1 MQPIMPLSSE
11 RPAKVTQLA
20 ARRAP
25 RLAVLLALAFAV
37 PMFAAPAHAADGDD
51 LQRAVAGIEA
61 FYGKITDFKADFQQ
75 EVRRA
80 HLPRPLKKA
89 GHVFFQK
96 PATGAPKMRW
106 DYTEP
111 ERVYYISNGEVLWSY
126 EVATK
131 QAIKMGVK
139 DSDLYDSLKFLFGQ
153 GDLRASFDVTSA
165 GAKDGLVGLILR
177 PKNGQQNFKT
187 LTLWAK
193 PDTFE
198 IKRSELVD
206 PLDNA
211 SVITFLNANYTDTL
225 KPEGF
230 EFKPPKGATVQDLTK
245 AQPGDAPPLKTP
257 PENSPP

>member
-1 MQPIMPLSSE
+1 MNHPHRTPSMFRALSL
-11 RPAKVTQLA
+11 ALLA
-20 ARRAP
+20 ALTLPSGAARAG
-25 RLAVLLALAFAV
+25 
-37 PMFAAPAHAADGDD
+37 DGDA
-51 LQRAVAGIEA
+51 LEKAIKGIES
-61 FYGKITDFKADFQQ
+61 FYGKVTDFKADFQQ

-89 GHVFFQK
+89 GHVFFQR
-96 PATGAPKMRW
+96 AGSDAPKMRW

-153 GDLRASFDVTSA
+153 GDLRASFVITSA
-165 GAKDGLVGLILR
+165 GDKDGLTGLVLK
-177 PKNGQQNFKT
+177 PKGGQQNFKT

-193 PDTFE
+193 PDTLE
-198 IKRSELVD
+198 IKRSELID

-211 SVITFLNANYTDTL
+211 SLITFVNAVYTETL

-245 AQPGDAPPLKTP
+245 AQPGDAPIPKPAP
-257 PENSPP
+257 PDTVPK